1 MGKDIRSDRD
11 ILEEEV
17 IKPTKIKSTTSTT
30 ATDLPFDSLSQNFQ
44 DAQTHEEPSVK
55 QIIKYKQDI
64 RTENDRRIHRE
75 QLAELAK
82 TQREKEHFYQSDLST
97 KSQDIQQQQSM
108 YDNESSSSQIVPGET
123 SDNKVLHKPSVKSKE
138 EEEILNDEN
147 VFQPRKLRE
156 RGRQRNRLPTSLL
169 NAPYIR
175 GQSTID
181 FRSTMRTDQGNLICK
196 VCGHEINEENQ
207 VSGQFIHSL

>member
-75 QLAELAK
+75 QLA
-82 TQREKEHFYQSDLST
+82 DLST
-97 KSQDIQQQQSM
+97 KSQDIQQQQRM
-108 YDNESSSSQIVPGET
+108 YDNEPSSQIVPGEI
-123 SDNKVLHKPSVKSKE
+123 SDNKVSQKPFVKSKE

-196 VCGHEINEENQ
+196 VCGHEINGDENQ
-207 VSGQFIHSL
+207 VSGQFIH

>member
-17 IKPTKIKSTTSTT
+17 IKPTKLKSTTSTT
-30 ATDLPFDSLSQNFQ
+30 AADLPFDSLSQNFQ

-97 KSQDIQQQQSM
+97 KSQDIQQQQRM
-108 YDNESSSSQIVPGET
+108 YDNESSSQIVPGEI
-123 SDNKVLHKPSVKSKE
+123 SDNKVSQKPFVKSKE

-156 RGRQRNRLPTSLL
+156 RGRQRNRLPTSLS

-175 GQSTID
+175 GQNTID

-196 VCGHEINEENQ
+196 VCGHEINREENQ
-207 VSGQFIHSL
+207 VSGQFIH